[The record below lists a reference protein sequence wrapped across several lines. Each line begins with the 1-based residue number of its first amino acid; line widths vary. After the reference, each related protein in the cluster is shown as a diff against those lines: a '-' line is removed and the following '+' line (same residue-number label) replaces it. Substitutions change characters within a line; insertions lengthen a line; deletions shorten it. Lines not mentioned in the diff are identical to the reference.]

1 MYDRTVQGTGHEATA
16 GTIRSVDIPREY
28 RDTAGRNDAC
38 DESHTRFTQRVKP
51 DRRGTSQEPTGGAT
65 EENYAAG
72 TRDRVSR
79 LPLHRDAGQPGTWPC
94 RCGCLKLDSVSRGKT
109 VARVV
114 FDRFLKWNDF
124 ADEDDARASIV
135 DGLEQRG
142 GPQIVALVEVAAS
155 NTAALGVVG
164 AVSGDVSA
172 AEPVSEVVV
181 EIASE
186 PDGIDAI
193 AAWFTDGPA

>member
-1 MYDRTVQGTGHEATA
+1 M
-16 GTIRSVDIPREY
+16 
-28 RDTAGRNDAC
+28 
-38 DESHTRFTQRVKP
+38 
-51 DRRGTSQEPTGGAT
+51 
-65 EENYAAG
+65 
-72 TRDRVSR
+72 
-79 LPLHRDAGQPGTWPC
+79 
-94 RCGCLKLDSVSRGKT
+94 
-109 VARVV
+109 

-186 PDGIDAI
+186 PGGIDAI